1 MPLKEEYRER
11 IRAII
16 DRIESE
22 DVLMKIYTFAKT
34 HEQILQK
41 KKRKTEYCILF

>member
-16 DRIESE
+16 DRIEDA
-22 DVLMKIYTFAKT
+22 DVLMKIYTFSKT
-34 HEQILQK
+34 HEQILQEK
-41 KKRKTEYCILF
+41 EKN